1 MFSERAQVDA
11 IEYEK
16 KMKKKSGKKP
26 AGKYSHIPLQIKY
39 LLMSVQEHIETQNA
53 RLFEGHGFLD
63 CKKVVEVHAEFC
75 REHGMTQEELKKVLS
90 AERIESMYGN
100 DGKFEFELEMEDD
113 VTGVSLKTTLGN
125 TLETVSNH
133 SVFSPEPLSLER
145 NLSDSHSPV
154 SRCVFELKMWGFQSV
169 PGMFREH

>member
-1 MFSERAQVDA
+1 MLSEHQVDA
-11 IEYEK
+11 SEYEK

-75 REHGMTQEELKKVLS
+75 REHGMTPQELKKVLS

-100 DGKFEFELEMEDD
+100 DGKFDLELEDD
-113 VTGVSLKTTLGN
+113 VTGVSLETTLGN

-145 NLSDSHSPV
+145 NISDSHSPV
-154 SRCVFELKMWGFQSV
+154 SSCF
-169 PGMFREH
+169 H